1 MLNKILF
8 CPHCSSP
15 TAPRITIIEGKDGFR
30 HRYAV
35 LCDYENGGCGAEG
48 GYRHSE
54 EEAIAVWNERSPLP
68 TPTNTTRKVKTVTIT
83 YDIEVYEDDTEEDVR
98 NDVYCTLQ
106 TLEYRKIPH
115 TLHIDV
121 KDKRCDNG

>member
-1 MLNKILF
+1 MVLETDMLYSAIM
-8 CPHCSSP
+8 
-15 TAPRITIIEGKDGFR
+15 IM
-30 HRYAV
+30 V
-35 LCDYENGGCGAEG
+35 VAEL
-48 GYRHSE
+48 R
-54 EEAIAVWNERSPLP
+54 VV
-68 TPTNTTRKVKTVTIT
+68 TDTIT